1 MTPQGK
7 VIAVFVVSGCA
18 LGAGVVLYEKANGTL
33 AEAPIA
39 AAPIAT
45 EAGPEDP
52 VADWCAPGFEPIRG
66 SACLAS
72 TSGRPSAPLVVYLHG
87 RYARDAASEEV
98 DRQRRLGVRATALGF
113 AVIALRGRLGTCT
126 APELAQWYCWPS
138 NETNAD
144 AGPEFVDAWTPA
156 LAAAQERTGS
166 RRRFLL
172 GFSNGGYFAGLV
184 ASRGL
189 LAFDALVV
197 AHGGPVEP
205 VHAFRGAPPL
215 LLLSADDDVAQD
227 EMIRFDDELTREHW
241 AHDSYARA
249 GGHGLTDEDINAAL
263 TFFSRWSQL
272 VGKSHLERGF
282 AFAAAARAPPRHPAR
297 PRCGRG
303 RPDPGGR
310 DAGGCVERTRGARA
324 GAGRSAEAC
333 RRRNAS
339 GASGT
344 RGVGHDVD
352 WRLSER
358 SRRSGSVIP
367 AGETTCSVQPAAPT
381 SDPL

>member
-7 VIAVFVVSGCA
+7 VVAVFVVSGCA
-18 LGAGVVLYEKANGTL
+18 LGAGVVLYEKANGTP
-33 AEAPIA
+33 ADAPIA

-45 EAGPEDP
+45 EAGLEDP
-52 VADWCAPGFEPIRG
+52 LADWCAPGFEPIHG
-66 SACLAS
+66 DACLAS
-72 TSGRPSAPLVVYLHG
+72 VSGKPSASLVVYLHG

-98 DRQRRLGVRATALGF
+98 DRQRRLAARATALGF

-126 APELAQWYCWPS
+126 APELAEWYCWPS

-144 AGPEFVDAWTPA
+144 AGPEFVDSWTPA

-172 GFSNGGYFAGLV
+172 GFSNGGYFAGLL

-205 VHAFRGAPPL
+205 VHAFRGTPPL

-249 GGHGLTDEDINAAL
+249 GGHGLTDEDIDAAL
-263 TFFSRWSQL
+263 TFFSRAREALPLQPPL
-272 VGKSHLERGF
+272 ALHRATRHAPDAGAEGQIQADETQAGAQGAPAEREQEPAEAPRPAGIETPVEPVEREASVTMSIA
-282 AFAAAARAPPRHPAR
+282 AFPSGAAD
-297 PRCGRG
+297 
-303 RPDPGGR
+303 PDP
-310 DAGGCVERTRGARA
+310 
-324 GAGRSAEAC
+324 
-333 RRRNAS
+333 
-339 GASGT
+339 
-344 RGVGHDVD
+344 
-352 WRLSER
+352 
-358 SRRSGSVIP
+358 
-367 AGETTCSVQPAAPT
+367 
-381 SDPL
+381 